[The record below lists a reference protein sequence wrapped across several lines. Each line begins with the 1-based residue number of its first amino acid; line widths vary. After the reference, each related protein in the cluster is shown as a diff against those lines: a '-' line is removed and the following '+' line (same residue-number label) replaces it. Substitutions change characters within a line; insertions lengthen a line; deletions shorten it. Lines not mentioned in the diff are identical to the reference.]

1 MRARR
6 AIDAAGSRGL
16 GRLVGHACSALA
28 SSEERERREREKSL
42 DFGNGGEV
50 ETGDRRETN
59 ADLYF

>member
-1 MRARR
+1 
-6 AIDAAGSRGL
+6 
-16 GRLVGHACSALA
+16 LVGRACCLGLLR
-28 SSEERERREREKSL
+28 REREREKSL